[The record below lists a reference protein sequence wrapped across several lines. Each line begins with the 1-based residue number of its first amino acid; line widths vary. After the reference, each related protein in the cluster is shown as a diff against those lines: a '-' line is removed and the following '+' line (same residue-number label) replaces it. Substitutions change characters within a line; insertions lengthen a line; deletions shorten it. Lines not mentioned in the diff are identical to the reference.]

1 MECSRPSGI
10 PKWGQEDFSRRHQV
24 VVLISVYSLLLCLQI
39 SALGE
44 LPQGE
49 SPFVILL
56 SSRHFFQVVKSNCF
70 GEKKD

>member
-1 MECSRPSGI
+1 M
-10 PKWGQEDFSRRHQV
+10 

-56 SSRHFFQVVKSNCF
+56 GSRHFFQVVKSNCF